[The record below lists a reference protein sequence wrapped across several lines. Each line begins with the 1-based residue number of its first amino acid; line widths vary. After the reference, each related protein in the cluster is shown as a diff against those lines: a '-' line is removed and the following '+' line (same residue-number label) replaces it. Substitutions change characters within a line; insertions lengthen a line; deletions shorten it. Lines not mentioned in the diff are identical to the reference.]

1 MANDSH
7 SLYFK
12 PMKTITITGRDK
24 DIYNIVKE
32 NRIRAKRHG
41 LEITGDI
48 EKPSIVP
55 TEIQAKS
62 ELKELRKEAKKLKIR
77 GFNMMKEEKLKTR
90 IAEAKELKQ
99 KEDKGAASRK
109 TKEEKLKLK
118 TK

>member
-1 MANDSH
+1 
-7 SLYFK
+7 
-12 PMKTITITGRDK
+12 MKTIIITGRDK

-48 EKPSIVP
+48 EKPTVTATKVESKNDL
-55 TEIQAKS
+55 T
-62 ELKELRKEAKKLKIR
+62 ELRKEAGKLKIKS
-77 GFNMMKEEKLKTR
+77 FHMMKKETLKAR
-90 IAEAKELKQ
+90 IAEAKQ
-99 KEDKGAASRK
+99 KENKTSRK